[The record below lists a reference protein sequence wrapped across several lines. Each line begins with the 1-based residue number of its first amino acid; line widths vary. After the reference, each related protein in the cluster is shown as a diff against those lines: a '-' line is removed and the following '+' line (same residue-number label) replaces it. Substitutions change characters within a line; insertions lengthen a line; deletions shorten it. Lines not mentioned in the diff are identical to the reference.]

1 MMDREKNSASVR
13 GRIVV
18 SRGKRR
24 RRVRTPEAFQM
35 EAAECGAACLSMV
48 LGYYSCFLPME
59 ELRQACGVSRNGCTA
74 SGILRAGRR
83 FGLIGG
89 GFRSEPE
96 KLKKAPLPCILHWNY
111 DHFVVLEGF
120 RGGKAILN
128 DPAPPSPGSC
138 FALSRG
144 RFSKNREKG
153 TACLRWPG
161 SASRGNG
168 AYSAICSS

>member
-24 RRVRTPEAFQM
+24 RRVRTPEVFQM

-48 LGYYSCFLPME
+48 LGYYGCFLPME

-74 SGILRAGRR
+74 SGILRAGRRFGGILRAGRR

-128 DPAPPSPGSC
+128 DPAEGHRSVTMQCWRAFAAGRPSSTIPP
-138 FALSRG
+138 R
-144 RFSKNREKG
+144 G
-153 TACLRWPG
+153 TAR
-161 SASRGNG
+161 
-168 AYSAICSS
+168 